1 MLKKILIMGLPGS
14 GKTTL
19 AKNILKRLEFEK
31 IPAQWHNADSVRM
44 MFEDWDFS
52 PEGRERQASRMGDF
66 ADKNKKDGVVAICD
80 FICPTVTTRELF
92 GPADLII
99 WMDTI
104 TEGRYADT
112 NKMFQPP
119 SDYDLRIRSFN
130 DDWAEI
136 VFQHIKT
143 NTKPK
148 QWDNRAP
155 TVQMLGRWQ
164 PWHAGHQALFER
176 LLEKT
181 GQVCIQI
188 RDCQGW
194 NDSNPFDVVAVE
206 KNIHAALEP
215 KYYGRYTVMVV
226 PNIVHIGWGRGVGY
240 TSGEETFDEN
250 ITSIS
255 ATNIRKEMGLE

>member
-1 MLKKILIMGLPGS
+1 MGLPGS

-19 AKNILKRLEFEK
+19 AEGILNSLKEK
-31 IPAQWHNADSVRM
+31 QITANWYNADNIRKI
-44 MFEDWDFS
+44 FEDWDFS
-52 PEGRERQASRMGDF
+52 PEGRERQAGRMGDY
-66 ADKNKKDGVVAICD
+66 ADKDKKAGIVAICD
-80 FICPTVTTRELF
+80 FVCPTAKTRDLF

-104 TEGRYADT
+104 SSGRFEDT
-112 NKMFQPP
+112 NKMFEEPIE
-119 SDYDLRIRSFN
+119 YDLRIRSFN
-130 DDWAEI
+130 YDWAKVI
-136 VFQHIKT
+136 SDYIIAKQ
-143 NTKPK
+143 KPK

-164 PWHAGHQALFER
+164 PWHSGHQALFER

-194 NDSNPFDVVAVE
+194 NDSNPFDVVEVE
-206 KNIHAALEP
+206 KNIHKALEV
-215 KYYGRYTVMVV
+215 KYHGQYKVMVV

-240 TSGEETFDEN
+240 TSGEETFDES

-255 ATNIRKEMGLE
+255 ATNIRKQMGLE

>member
-1 MLKKILIMGLPGS
+1 MKILIMGLPGS

-19 AKNILKRLEFEK
+19 AKNLLKRLELEH

-52 PEGRERQASRMGDF
+52 PEGRERQAGRMGDF

-80 FICPTVTTRELF
+80 FICPTAATRKLF
-92 GPADLII
+92 GPADLTI

-104 TEGRYADT
+104 DKGRYEDT
-112 NKMFQPP
+112 NKMFEPP
-119 SDYDLRIRSFN
+119 VEYDLRIRSFN

-136 VFQHIKT
+136 VFQHIK
-143 NTKPK
+143 NKTKPK

-215 KYYGRYTVMVV
+215 KYYGKYKVMVV

-240 TSGEETFDEN
+240 TSGEERFDES

>member
-1 MLKKILIMGLPGS
+1 MKKILIMGLPGS

-19 AKNILKRLEFEK
+19 ANNVIEKLKALNIKCS
-31 IPAQWHNADSVRM
+31 WYNADNVRQ

-52 PEGRERQASRMGDF
+52 PEGRERQAGRMGDY
-66 ADKNKKDGVVAICD
+66 ANKDKKNGIVAICD
-80 FICPTVTTRELF
+80 FVCPTATTRKLF
-92 GPADLII
+92 GAADFVI

-104 TEGRYADT
+104 SAGRFEDT
-112 NKMFQPP
+112 NRVFEAP
-119 SDYDLRIRSFN
+119 SEYDLRIRSFN
-130 DDWAEI
+130 DKWADVVVDHI
-136 VFQHIKT
+136 VNQS
-143 NTKPK
+143 KPTV
-148 QWDNRAP
+148 WNNRAP

-194 NDSNPFDVVAVE
+194 NDSNPFDVVEVE
-206 KNIHAALEP
+206 KNIHKALETD
-215 KYYGRYTVMVV
+215 YYGKYTIMVV

-240 TSGEETFDEN
+240 TSGEETFDDS
-250 ITSIS
+250 ITQIS
-255 ATNIRKEMGLE
+255 ATNIRKEMGLK

>member
-1 MLKKILIMGLPGS
+1 MKILIMGLPGS

-19 AKNILKRLEFEK
+19 AKNVLERLAARK

-52 PEGRERQASRMGDF
+52 PEGRERQAGRMGDF
-66 ADKNKKDGVVAICD
+66 ADRNKKDGVVAICD

-92 GPADLII
+92 GPADLTI

-104 TEGRYADT
+104 TKGRYEDT

-119 SDYDLRIRSFN
+119 AEYDLRIRSFN
-130 DDWAEI
+130 DAWADI
-136 VFQHIKT
+136 VVQHIIDKT
-143 NTKPK
+143 RPK

-194 NDSNPFDVVAVE
+194 NDSNPFDVVEVE

-215 KYYGRYTVMVV
+215 KYYGKYTVMVV

-240 TSGEETFDEN
+240 TSGEETFDES

-255 ATNIRKEMGLE
+255 ATNIRKEMGLK